1 MPIVTISILAVIALA
16 AVLICKSAQLRQLR
30 AKAEETNRKTTA
42 GDTKDETQASLK
54 LRPEEGFLPT
64 AFVCG
69 PGKSFVVAFDDERQT
84 MGYMTKQGHTMVRY
98 DEIIAARMKTL
109 GDRASD
115 FGKGLDGDA
124 IDIILITSN
133 AGAKDLKI
141 NCLDETMVF
150 VDESTS
156 VVQPDLYE
164 HIYRHGL
171 DTARQIME
179 EIEKRIKR

>member
-1 MPIVTISILAVIALA
+1 MSIVTISILAVIALA
-16 AVLICKSAQLRQLR
+16 AVLICKSDQIRQFR
-30 AKAEETNRKTTA
+30 TKTEGTNRKTEGT
-42 GDTKDETQASLK
+42 GDETPATLK

-69 PGKSFVVAFDDERQT
+69 PGKTFVVAFDDERQT
-84 MGYMTKQGHTMVRY
+84 LGYMTKQGHIMVRY

-109 GDRASD
+109 GDKSSD

-133 AGAKDLKI
+133 ADVKNLKI

-150 VDESTS
+150 VDESTG
-156 VVQPDLYE
+156 VIQPELYE
-164 HIYRHGL
+164 HIYRYGL
-171 DTARQIME
+171 DTAKQIMA
-179 EIEKRIKR
+179 EIEKRIKQ